1 MNDKFYITTAIAYAS
16 RKPHFGNTY
25 EVIMTDAIARYKRAR
40 GYDVFFCTGTDEH
53 GQKIEN
59 LANDAGITP
68 QKYVDGVAGEIKGIW
83 DRMDSSYDYFIRTTD
98 ENHVNAVQK
107 IFKKFY
113 EQGDIYK
120 GYYEGWYCTP
130 CESFFTETQVV
141 DGKCPDCG
149 RPVEQAREEAY
160 FFKMS
165 NYVDRLMAHIE
176 ANPEFI
182 QPESRKKEMVNNFLK
197 VEGGLQDLCVSRTS
211 FKWGIPVD
219 FDPRHVTYVWLD
231 ALTNYI
237 TALGYDPDKTY
248 EEQSEHFKK
257 YWPCD
262 VHIIGKDILRF
273 HTIYWPIFL
282 MALGLPLPKKVFGH
296 PWFNAAEE
304 KKGGDGAEVKMS
316 KSRGNVIYADEL
328 AETFGVDGVRYF
340 ALSEMPYDQDGRI
353 CYTNVHARYNAD
365 LANNLGNLVS
375 RTHAMTK
382 KYFDGII
389 PAPATEEGP
398 DADLKATVAAAVR
411 DFAANMDTYRIADA
425 AEVVFS
431 MLRRA
436 NKYIDETMPWA
447 LAKDE
452 SQKARLGTVLYNLL
466 EAIRIAA
473 VLLSSMIPAT
483 CEKIFKQIGT
493 DLTSWETAES
503 FGKLEA
509 GKALGEAE
517 MLFARIDD
525 KVIDEIIKKREEA
538 ALAAEKAAAPVEK
551 PEGCALIGIED
562 FMNVELRTA
571 KIIAAE
577 KLPKAKK
584 LLKLQIDLGY
594 EKRQVVSGI
603 AKFYQPEDLIGKKII
618 VVVNLKPATLCGVE
632 SNGMILASGEE
643 TVRVIFLDPETPLGE
658 RVR

>member
-1 MNDKFYITTAIAYAS
+1 MKEKFYLTTAIAYAS

-25 EVIMTDAIARYKRAR
+25 EVIMADCMARYKRMR
-40 GYDVFFCTGTDEH
+40 GFDVFFCTGTDEH

-59 LANDAGITP
+59 LATEAGKTP
-68 QKYVDGVAGEIKGIW
+68 QDYVDGVAGEIRAIW
-83 DRMDSSYDYFIRTTD
+83 DKMNASYDYFIRTTD
-98 ENHVNAVQK
+98 ENHVSAVQK

-165 NYVDRLMAHIE
+165 NYTERLIAYINE
-176 ANPEFI
+176 NPEFI
-182 QPESRKKEMVNNFLK
+182 EPESRKREMLNNFLLS
-197 VEGGLQDLCVSRTS
+197 EGGLQDLCVSRTS
-211 FKWGIPVD
+211 FKWGIPVT

-237 TALGYDPDKTY
+237 TALGYDPDKSF
-248 EEQSEHFKK
+248 EEQSDHFKK
-257 YWPCD
+257 NWPCD

-328 AETFGVDGVRYF
+328 AEIFSVDGVRYF
-340 ALSEMPYDQDGRI
+340 ALADMPYDQDGRI
-353 CYTNVHARYNAD
+353 SYTNVTLRYNTD

-382 KYFDGII
+382 KYFDGVI
-389 PAPATEEGP
+389 PAPTAPEALDGE
-398 DADLKATVAAAVR
+398 LKAAVSTAVSAYT
-411 DFAANMDTYRIADA
+411 DCMDGYHIADA
-425 AEVVFS
+425 AEAVFT

-452 SQKARLGTVLYNLL
+452 AKKARLGTVLYNLL
-466 EAIRIAA
+466 ETIRVGA
-473 VLLSSMIPAT
+473 VLLTPFIPDTAKAIFSQISADATDFSSVA
-483 CEKIFKQIGT
+483 
-493 DLTSWETAES
+493 A
-503 FGKLEA
+503 FGALKA
-509 GKALGEAE
+509 GVLLGEAYA
-517 MLFARIDD
+517 LFARVDK
-525 KVIDEIIKKREEA
+525 KVIDGIIKRREEQ
-538 ALAAEKAAAPVEK
+538 ALAAAKAAAPVEK

-562 FMNVELRTA
+562 FMGVELRVA
-571 KIIAAE
+571 KVVACE
-577 KLPKAKK
+577 RVPKAKK

-603 AKFYQPEDLIGKKII
+603 AKFYEPEALVGKKVI
-618 VVVNLKPATLCGVE
+618 VVVNLKPAKLCGIDSE
-632 SNGMILASGEE
+632 GMILASGEE
-643 TVRVIFLDPETPLGE
+643 TVRVVFLDPETPLGE
-658 RVR
+658 RIR